1 MMKKLIYAILICI
14 IIAGIVIIAT
24 MGLKADILYSKNVE
38 LDIYI
43 GKVAEKKDIENI
55 VQEVFPNERII
66 VQEVELFND
75 MYAITLPDTRSDDE
89 LNAKVEEL
97 NNKIN
102 EKYELEN
109 KTEDITIT
117 HNPKVRLSSI
127 ITPYFWIIIISIVL
141 ILIYVAIRYKK
152 LGIIKTILS
161 YIISIGAVEMLYLSI
176 IAITRFPINRV
187 VIPLGLLLFLVVITI
202 LGFINERKLVKA
214 DENMDNKKV
223 KE

>member
-43 GKVAEKKDIENI
+43 GKVTEKKDIENI

-202 LGFINERKLVKA
+202 LGFINERKLGKIV
-214 DENMDNKKV
+214 ENNENKN
-223 KE
+223 

>member
-38 LDIYI
+38 LYIYI
-43 GKVAEKKDIENI
+43 GKVTEKTDIENI
-55 VQEVFPNERII
+55 VQEVFPNERTI

-109 KTEDITIT
+109 KTEDISIT

-152 LGIIKTILS
+152 LGVIKTILS

-176 IAITRFPINRV
+176 IAITRFPINRI

-202 LGFINERKLVKA
+202 LGFLNERKLAATV
-214 DENMDNKKV
+214 ENIENKKV

>member
-152 LGIIKTILS
+152 LGLIKTILS

>member
-38 LDIYI
+38 LYIYI
-43 GKVAEKKDIENI
+43 GKVTEKTDIENI
-55 VQEVFPNERII
+55 VQEVFPNERTI

-102 EKYELEN
+102 EKYKLEN
-109 KTEDITIT
+109 KTEDISIT

-152 LGIIKTILS
+152 LGVIKTILS

-176 IAITRFPINRV
+176 IAITRFPINRI

-202 LGFINERKLVKA
+202 LGFLNERKLAATV
-214 DENMDNKKV
+214 ENIENKKV